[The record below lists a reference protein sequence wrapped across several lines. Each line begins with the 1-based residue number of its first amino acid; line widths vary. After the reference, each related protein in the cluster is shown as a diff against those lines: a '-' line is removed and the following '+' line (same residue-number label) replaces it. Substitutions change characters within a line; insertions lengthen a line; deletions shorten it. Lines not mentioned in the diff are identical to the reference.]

1 MKKICV
7 TGANGFIGKSI
18 CKILSESGNIV
29 RGFVRN
35 FEPSLNSDN
44 TEYISV
50 GDISSKIN
58 WKDRLINFDYII
70 HCAGIAHMRDNND
83 KKNIYSLVNFEA
95 TKHLA
100 EQAARANVKR
110 LVFLSTIKVNG
121 ENTGIDQKDNRSK
134 IFKHTDLASPKDLYA
149 ISKFKAE
156 KVLWEISEKTGLEIV
171 VLRLPLVYGQ
181 GAKGNL
187 MRLIK
192 LIKIGVPLPFALIKN
207 QRSMIGIDN
216 LIDLLIKCIENP
228 EAAGKT
234 FLVSDGQDISTPD
247 LINSISLSIGR
258 PSRLIPVPISLLQI
272 VGKLFKRQNEIEK
285 LIGSLQIDSSYVREI
300 LNWTP
305 KINIKEG
312 IKRMV
317 KEI

>member
-7 TGANGFIGKSI
+7 TGANGFIGNSI
-18 CKILSESGNIV
+18 CKILSDSGNIV

-35 FEPSLNSDN
+35 FEPSLNSDK

-70 HCAGIAHMRDNND
+70 HCAGIAHMMDNND
-83 KKNIYSLVNFEA
+83 KKNIYNLINFEA

-100 EQAARANVKR
+100 EQAAKANIKR
-110 LVFLSTIKVNG
+110 LIFLSTIKVNG
-121 ENTGIDQKDNRSK
+121 ESTGIDQKDNQSK
-134 IFKHTDLASPKDLYA
+134 IFKHTDLASPKDPYA

-156 KVLWEISEKTGLEIV
+156 KALWEISEKTGLEIV

-181 GAKGNL
+181 GVKGNL
-187 MRLIK
+187 MQLIK

-228 EAAGKT
+228 KAAGKT

-247 LINSISLSIGR
+247 LINSISISIGR
-258 PSRLIPVPISLLQI
+258 SSRLIPVPISLLQ
-272 VGKLFKRQNEIEK
+272 VLGKLFKRQNEIEK

-312 IKRMV
+312 IKKMV